1 MKGLGRGLLGLLFVG
16 VLVVG
21 LAGLGVWRLGTASG
35 QATVVRVVAPASV
48 PASGEFQANIEIQ
61 NVTNLGSYE
70 WQLVFDPA
78 LLAFKSAAN
87 SSFLGSTGRMPIC
100 QLIQPPGI
108 DKNGDTVVKEP
119 DDVVVPEG
127 NVRFACAS
135 IGLTP
140 PGPNGAG
147 VLTTVTLSALASG
160 AGNLDLAWVA
170 LTEPEAFVSIPAST
184 QGDCVAI
191 GTGATCAIPTVA
203 PPVTPTPHVSI
214 TPGGPTATPG
224 ALLPTATPE
233 GPLATPTPLPA
244 GMEAVD
250 LAAACNPVAATYPNA
265 TPVQTI
271 AGAVGPAG
279 NLQALWE
286 FGGNAWL
293 GYSPAYPQASDLTAM
308 DFLDVVFICVGG
320 PGSFARPIV

>member
-1 MKGLGRGLLGLLFVG
+1 MKGLGRGLPGLLFVG
-16 VLVVG
+16 VLAVG

-35 QATVVRVVAPASV
+35 VGATLSIAGAPSSVTAGGPAFQVEIRVEGVA
-48 PASGEFQANIEIQ
+48 
-61 NVTNLGSYE
+61 NLGTYE
-70 WQLVFDPA
+70 WHIEYDPA
-78 LLAFKSAAN
+78 VVELTEPAAAAVVN
-87 SSFLGSTGRMPIC
+87 GPFLGSTGRTVLLC
-100 QLIQPPGI
+100 QLRLPPSSGL
-108 DKNGDTVVKEP
+108 GPGE
-119 DDVVVPEG
+119 
-127 NVRFACAS
+127 VRFGCGTIGAS
-135 IGLTP
+135 K
-140 PGPNGAG
+140 PGP
-147 VLTTVTLSALASG
+147 SG
-160 AGNLDLAWVA
+160 AGLL
-170 LTEPEAFVSIPAST
+170 S
-184 QGDCVAI
+184 
-191 GTGATCAIPTVA
+191 TVA
-203 PPVTPTPHVSI
+203 FRPVGSGSPNIGFVCAGLADPFAENIPVDNVPPCVSPVTPTATPGGPVPTPQPSI
-214 TPGGPTATPG
+214 TPGGPTVTPGGPTATPG

-233 GPLATPTPLPA
+233 VPLATPTPLPP